1 MEDSSRPLHSRSL
14 TWSVKPPVF
23 DEHMLGAAHVAKML
37 GMSARTVRYLASIGE
52 LPGSKVGR
60 AWRFWR
66 IEILEYIEK
75 RRGENLLG

>member
-1 MEDSSRPLHSRSL
+1 MEESSRPPHSRNL
-14 TWSVKPPVF
+14 AWNVKSPAF
-23 DEHMLGAAHVAKML
+23 GEQMLGAAHVAKML

-66 IEILEYIEK
+66 AEILGYIER